1 MANAGG
7 ELVHVG
13 VGVRDSGRIVVL
25 DRKLLN
31 DSAEEVA
38 AGIEYTK
45 AIDGANGEELAAL
58 VLKVLLPL
66 PLE

>member
-13 VGVRDSGRIVVL
+13 VGVCDSGRIVVL
-25 DRKLLN
+25 DRKLLH

-38 AGIEYTK
+38 AGIEHPE
-45 AIDGANGEELAAL
+45 AIDGANGEKFSPLGR
-58 VLKVLLPL
+58 KVLLPL
-66 PLE
+66 PLM